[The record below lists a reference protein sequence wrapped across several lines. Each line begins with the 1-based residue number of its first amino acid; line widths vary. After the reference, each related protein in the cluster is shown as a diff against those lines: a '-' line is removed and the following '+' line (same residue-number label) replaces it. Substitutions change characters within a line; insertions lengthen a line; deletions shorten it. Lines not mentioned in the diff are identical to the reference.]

1 MNSNIHTIEVDES
14 TAKTLQARAAEKG
27 VSVAQLIAEL
37 AKVEG
42 EPVTLDAETIAELDR
57 RWKRAEATGR
67 TVSNEE
73 VVGWLKTWGAPGFKP
88 WHER

>member
-37 AKVEG
+37 AKAEA

-67 TVSNEE
+67 TVSNDE
-73 VVGWLKTWGAPGFKP
+73 VVDWLKTWGAPGFKP